1 MNILHYIIN
10 KFFNEEKFKTIVI
23 IILSLL
29 LNFFK
34 INVIS
39 YISANIIESIKNNK
53 INITYQ
59 FFNYFIIVSLLYI
72 IVYTI
77 YKLVQNKLLSK
88 LRQWSR
94 VELLNVI
101 LKSNNE
107 NYSNIN
113 FTKLNSPLLRI
124 SNTIFYVF
132 NNIFTT
138 IFPNITLIL
147 IVFFYLFYKN
157 YIIGLIFLTGNL
169 LIILYLYFTYNYIY
183 EHNRRYEE
191 HIMTSESYLVEI
203 LNNMDKIIFRGN
215 SSDELNIFDKKSS
228 TTTDLGFKF
237 YSSANY
243 HGLMMNI
250 IIFITSFISIYY
262 LIRLYYNKEIT
273 STIFITFM
281 TILIL
286 YRDIISTTI
295 QQLPDFIE
303 FLGRAEN
310 MINILNDMNDD
321 YNNDIK
327 QEYKIHKLNFDNIK
341 IDNVTFKYKNGPL
354 ILENFNLELK
364 LDGIIGITGLSGNG
378 KSTLVKLFVKL
389 YKFKEGNIYIDD
401 VNIKDI
407 DPIYLRKNIILN
419 NQNSK
424 LFDSKVIENIFYTCT
439 DKEKCMKYL
448 KEIMQFKK
456 IKELLDYIDIYRKN
470 AGNAGENM
478 SGGQRQVINIIN
490 SLIVDS
496 KVVILDEP
504 TNALDKELKNDI
516 INLIQY
522 FKKYKKCI
530 IIITH
535 DKDVYPI
542 FTKKIEI

>member
-1 MNILHYIIN
+1 MNILYYIIN
-10 KFFNEEKFKTIVI
+10 KFFKNEKFKTTII

-29 LNFFK
+29 LNFLK

-39 YISANIIESIKNNK
+39 FISANIIESIKNNK
-53 INITYQ
+53 INITYK
-59 FFNYFIIVSLLYI
+59 FFYYFIIISVFYI
-72 IVYTI
+72 ILYTI
-77 YKLVQNKLLSK
+77 YKLIQNKLLTK
-88 LRQWSR
+88 LRQWTR
-94 VELLNVI
+94 VELLNII

-107 NYSNIN
+107 NYSDIN

-138 IFPNITLIL
+138 IFPNITLIF

-169 LIILYLYFTYNYIY
+169 LIIIYLYFTYNCIHA
-183 EHNRRYEE
+183 HNKKYEE
-191 HIMTSESYLVEI
+191 HIMKSESYLVEI
-203 LNNMDKIIFRGN
+203 LNNIDKIIFRGI
-215 SSDELNIFDKKSS
+215 SDSELNIFDKRSS
-228 TTTDLGFKF
+228 KTSDLGFIF

-243 HGLMMNI
+243 HSLMMNI
-250 IIFITSFISIYY
+250 IIFITSFVSIYY
-262 LIRLYYNKEIT
+262 LIKLYYNKEIT
-273 STIFITFM
+273 STIFITFI

-286 YRDIISTTI
+286 YRDIVTSTI

-303 FLGRAEN
+303 FLGRSEN
-310 MINILNDMNDD
+310 MINILNNMNDN
-321 YNNDIK
+321 YLNDINK
-327 QEYKIHKLNFDNIK
+327 EYDINNIPFDIVRFE
-341 IDNVTFKYKNGPL
+341 NVTFKYKNGPI
-354 ILENFNLELK
+354 ILNNFNINIK

-378 KSTLVKLFVKL
+378 KSTLAKLLVKIYKL
-389 YKFKEGNIYIDD
+389 NDGNIYIDD
-401 VNIKDI
+401 INIKDI
-407 DPIYLRKNIILN
+407 DPKYLRKNIILN

-424 LFDSKVIENIFYTCT
+424 LFDKKIIENIFYTCN
-439 DKEKCMKYL
+439 DKNKCIKYL
-448 KEIMQFKK
+448 NEIMQYKK
-456 IKELLDYIDIYRKN
+456 IKDLLDYIDIYNKN
-470 AGNAGENM
+470 AGTAGENM

-496 KVVILDEP
+496 KIVILDEP

-516 INLIQY
+516 IDLIKY

-535 DKDVYPI
+535 DKDIYPI
-542 FTKKIEI
+542 FNTKINI